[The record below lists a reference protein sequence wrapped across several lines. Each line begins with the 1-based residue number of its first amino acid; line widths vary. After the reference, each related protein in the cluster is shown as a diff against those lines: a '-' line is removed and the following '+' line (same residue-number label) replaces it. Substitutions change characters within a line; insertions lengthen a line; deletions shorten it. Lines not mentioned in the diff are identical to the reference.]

1 VTQPSLHDLDEPA
14 LALALVH
21 AVQRVVATAPGG
33 AEEGSGTLVQRVTR
47 HMRAISRLEATV
59 QALLSEQE
67 QHRLLGVLVDLHRDP
82 LAGDQSLDELLE
94 GL

>member
-1 VTQPSLHDLDEPA
+1 MTQRSLHDLTEPE

-33 AEEGSGTLVQRVTR
+33 ADGDSGTLVQRVQR
-47 HMRAISRLEATV
+47 HMGAIDRLQATV
-59 QALLSEQE
+59 QALFSGQE

-82 LAGDQSLDELLE
+82 LAGDQTLDELMSEL
-94 GL
+94 

>member
-1 VTQPSLHDLDEPA
+1 MTQPSLHDLTEPE

-33 AEEGSGTLVQRVTR
+33 ADGDSGTLVQRVQH
-47 HMRAISRLEATV
+47 HMGAIDGLEATV
-59 QALLSEQE
+59 QALFSEQE

-82 LAGDQSLDELLE
+82 LAGDQTLDELMSEL
-94 GL
+94 